1 MQKVTTSGRDVFL
14 RLKTNVGSA
23 WFFGDSCIA
32 TDQIM
37 MSERKAIL
45 TCTVKELIQR
55 QLPYGSTVNEM
66 FCLKK
71 YCPLMH
77 FDWVTSF
84 AGDSQNLKRK

>member
-45 TCTVKELIQR
+45 TCTER
-55 QLPYGSTVNEM
+55 
-66 FCLKK
+66 
-71 YCPLMH
+71 
-77 FDWVTSF
+77 
-84 AGDSQNLKRK
+84 